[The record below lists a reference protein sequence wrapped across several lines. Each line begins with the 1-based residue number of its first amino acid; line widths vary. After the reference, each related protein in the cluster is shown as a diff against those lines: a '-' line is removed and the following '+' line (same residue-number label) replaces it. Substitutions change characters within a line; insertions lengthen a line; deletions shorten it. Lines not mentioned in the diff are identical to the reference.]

1 MRFVLYVVGVV
12 VLAVALSAAW
22 LFRADLVRRLPP
34 QVARVGQ
41 ALGAGA
47 APASGDVE
55 RTEDG
60 RAAVPGP
67 AALGRARDKVDSLH
81 GWHADSVV
89 LSAPEVA
96 SLIVEGLPPAARARL
111 DSIRVRLGDDR
122 ITVTARLETRSIP
135 KSALGPLAGALAPWE
150 AVTGSGLVAPREAG
164 WAEWRV
170 DALTL
175 RGFTLPAP
183 ASRDLLSRALPGV
196 RDGALP
202 FALPRGIS
210 RIRVRPAGATLYREA
225 R

>member
-1 MRFVLYVVGVV
+1 MRWLLLPVKLLGLLL
-12 VLAVALSAAW
+12 LAALLSGGW
-22 LFRADLVRRLPP
+22 LFRDQILRRLRP
-34 QVARVGQ
+34 QVSRVTSAVTGRDAGTPDAAGLAR
-41 ALGAGA
+41 AH
-47 APASGDVE
+47 
-55 RTEDG
+55 
-60 RAAVPGP
+60 
-67 AALGRARDKVDSLH
+67 DKVDSLH

-89 LSAPEVA
+89 LTAPEVA
-96 SLIVEGLPPAARARL
+96 SLIVEGLPAAARRRL

-122 ITVTARLETRSIP
+122 ITVDARLETASIP
-135 KSALGPLAGALAPWE
+135 TAALGPLAGALAPWE
-150 AVTGSGLVAPREAG
+150 PVTGSGVVAPTEPG

-183 ASRDLLSRALPGV
+183 ASRDLLGRALPGV
-196 RDGALP
+196 RNGALP

>member
-1 MRFVLYVVGVV
+1 MRFLLYGLGLV
-12 VLAVALSAAW
+12 VLAVALSAGW
-22 LFRADLVRRLPP
+22 LFRADLLRRLPP
-34 QVARVGQ
+34 QVARVSE
-41 ALGAGA
+41 ALGAGGPRAADDMERTDA
-47 APASGDVE
+47 APA
-55 RTEDG
+55 T
-60 RAAVPGP
+60 PGS

-89 LSAPEVA
+89 LTPAEVA
-96 SLIVEGLPPAARARL
+96 SLIVEGLPGAARRRL

-122 ITVTARLETRSIP
+122 ITVDARLETAAIP
-135 KSALGPLAGALAPWE
+135 KAALGPLAGALEPWE
-150 AVTGSGLVAPREAG
+150 PVTGSGVVAPKQPG

-183 ASRDLLSRALPGV
+183 ASRDLLGRALPGV

-210 RIRVRPAGATLYREA
+210 RIRVRPSGATLYREA